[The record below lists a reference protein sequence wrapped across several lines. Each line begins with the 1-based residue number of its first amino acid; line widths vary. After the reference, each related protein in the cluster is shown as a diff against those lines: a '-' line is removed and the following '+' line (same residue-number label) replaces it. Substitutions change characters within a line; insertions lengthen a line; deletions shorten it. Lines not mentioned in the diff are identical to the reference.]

1 MLAAILALV
10 LLLYAGLCIA
20 LYCLQRSMIYHPQP
34 RMLGTQALERF
45 QRGDTVLQLTVRPRP
60 GPGAVLYFG
69 GNAEDVSGS
78 LGPLVAAFPD
88 REIVLLHYRGY
99 GGSGGQPSEEAFADD
114 AAALFDR
121 VHAAHP
127 DVVVVGRSLGS
138 GVAVRLASTR
148 PVARLVL
155 VTPYDSVMAIAQSL
169 FRAFPVGLLLKD
181 RYESWRYAPKVS
193 APVLIVAAEH
203 DEVIPAASTAR
214 LGTRFAPGQARAVV
228 VAGAGHDTI
237 ADDPAYPRLLASV
250 LAQAR

>member
-1 MLAAILALV
+1 MLAAILALAV
-10 LLLYAGLCIA
+10 LLYAGACVA
-20 LYCLQRSMIYHPQP
+20 LYVAQRSLIYYPQP
-34 RMLGTQALERF
+34 RGLGAQALERF
-45 QRGDTVLQLTVRPRP
+45 QRGDALLQLTVRTHA

-69 GNAEDVSGS
+69 GNAEDVSAS
-78 LGPLVAAFPD
+78 LDPLVAAFPD

-155 VTPYDSVMAIAQSL
+155 VTPYDSLMEIAQSR
-169 FRAFPVGLLLKD
+169 FRAFPVSLLLKD
-181 RYESWRYAPKVS
+181 RYESWRYAPKVT
-193 APVLIVAAEH
+193 APVLIVAAAH
-203 DEVIPAASTAR
+203 DEVVPAASTAR
-214 LGTRFAPGQARAVV
+214 LGTRFAPGQARVV
-228 VAGAGHDTI
+228 VLAGAGHNTVS
-237 ADDPAYPRLLASV
+237 DDPAYPRALAG
-250 LAQAR
+250 APEQAR